1 MGLTL
6 HYRLTAPAS
15 LTARS
20 AAAIVRRLHPAA
32 GKFAA
37 AGRIAEVLPISSD
50 RIELDRWANA
60 WRVLPHPDEPDTHV
74 GVQIPP
80 TAGWIFPVDLGD
92 DSELLWLGLCR
103 YPATVPHG
111 TGTIATRLG
120 PRWQFSA
127 SCKTQY
133 ASLHGWEHFA
143 RCHTAAVDLL
153 LAARPLGL
161 RVKLTDEG
169 GYWPHRRLPLLRERL
184 DRLNGIVAALAG
196 GLKDA
201 GDETGGPAVQSPI
214 FAHPHFER
222 LEAEGVAT
230 ESAHL
235 NETLRIIRDATA
247 T

>member
-103 YPATVPHG
+103 YPATVRHG

-161 RVKLTDEG
+161 LVKLTDEG
-169 GYWPHRRLPLLRERL
+169 GYWPHRRLPLLREPL

-201 GDETGGPAVQSPI
+201 GDETGGPALQSPI
-214 FAHPHFER
+214 FAHPQFER